1 MSRHQ
6 PQRPASKSP
15 LAGEGTPRRALL
27 WADRGRHGPAAEAA
41 AIRARAAAIA
51 GDPAEDAIVRAAAVS
66 LCNPARSIVMPLD

>member
-1 MSRHQ
+1 MKRN
-6 PQRPASKSP
+6 
-15 LAGEGTPRRALL
+15 ALL
-27 WADRGRHGPAAEAA
+27 ALSAALRHAPAAEAA